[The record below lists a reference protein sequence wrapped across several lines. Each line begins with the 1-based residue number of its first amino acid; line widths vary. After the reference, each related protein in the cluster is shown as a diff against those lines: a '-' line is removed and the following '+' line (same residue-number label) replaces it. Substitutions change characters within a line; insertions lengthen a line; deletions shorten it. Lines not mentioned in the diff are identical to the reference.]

1 MEPVYYNNVDK
12 MMKGANDMVRKMR
25 VAKRLTELVG
35 NTPLME
41 MGGFSGKRG
50 LAKAVIAK
58 IEYFNP
64 GGSVKDRIALAI
76 DRKSVV

>member
-1 MEPVYYNNVDK
+1 MCRSIFCHIFVSAGRVEPVYYNNVDK

-58 IEYFNP
+58 IE
-64 GGSVKDRIALAI
+64 
-76 DRKSVV
+76 